1 VCGTVGE
8 CKEGGNDDGIP
19 IIVHTP
25 YFRSGD
31 GCLDG
36 CFGGVNGDERVM
48 FASMEMFLEFSMAAF
63 LVVAGKGSYFGF
75 SDMEDPND
83 DYELG
88 GWADSSWPYFP
99 QYDTTRTGRPL
110 SPPIIT
116 DNGRHYSREFERED
130 RVC

>member
-1 VCGTVGE
+1 MCGTVGE

-63 LVVAGKGSYFGF
+63 LVVAGRLFNVSPFGIYGCYKSCHVLF
-75 SDMEDPND
+75 VLCMSC
-83 DYELG
+83 LL
-88 GWADSSWPYFP
+88 FKTC
-99 QYDTTRTGRPL
+99 Q
-110 SPPIIT
+110 
-116 DNGRHYSREFERED
+116 
-130 RVC
+130 